1 MMSRSKAFFA
11 ALLVSLFS
19 GAVPAMAH
27 TSVVTTTPL
36 YKSTLTEMPLQI
48 SIEFSDELMQIGE
61 KEVNTISIQDP
72 TMSEIEITAFTIEK
86 NLITA
91 TLPNIDYLDGT
102 YLVSYR
108 VVSADGHPV
117 SGSYSLF
124 LNAPSASVA
133 QPVDEDQHHGF
144 FHIHQT
150 HLIQGGVVLILI
162 ALWWGYRRFN
172 REVGE

>member
-1 MMSRSKAFFA
+1 MVRVKGIAASVL
-11 ALLVSLFS
+11 ALLLIGSTAAS
-19 GAVPAMAH
+19 AH

-36 YKSTLTEMPLQI
+36 YKSTVTSMPLQI
-48 SIEFSDELMQIGE
+48 SIEFTDELMTIGDE
-61 KEVNTISIQDP
+61 KVNTISVIAPDK
-72 TMSEIEITAFTIEK
+72 SEVNLTSITLDK

-91 TLPNIDYLDGT
+91 NLPDVDYQDGT

-117 SGSYSLF
+117 SGSYPIY
-124 LNAPSASVA
+124 LNAPSAPAS
-133 QPVDEDQHHGF
+133 QPVTQEGDHGF

-150 HLIQGGVVLILI
+150 HIIQAGVVLILI

-172 REVGE
+172 RETGE

>member
-1 MMSRSKAFFA
+1 MVRVKGIAASVL
-11 ALLVSLFS
+11 ALLLIGSTAAS
-19 GAVPAMAH
+19 AH

-36 YKSTLTEMPLQI
+36 YKSTLTSMPLQI
-48 SIEFSDELMQIGE
+48 SIEFTDELMTIGD
-61 KEVNTISIQDP
+61 KKVNTISVTAPDKGEV
-72 TMSEIEITAFTIEK
+72 TLTSITLDK

-91 TLPNIDYLDGT
+91 NLPDVNYQDGT

-117 SGSYSLF
+117 SGSYPIY
-124 LNAPSASVA
+124 LNAPSAPQS
-133 QPVDEDQHHGF
+133 QPVTEEEEHGF

-150 HLIQGGVVLILI
+150 HLIQAGVVLILI

>member
-1 MMSRSKAFFA
+1 MVRVKGAAASVL
-11 ALLVSLFS
+11 ALLLIGSTAAS
-19 GAVPAMAH
+19 AH

-36 YKSTLTEMPLQI
+36 YKSTVTSMPLQI
-48 SIEFSDELMQIGE
+48 SIEFTDELMTIGD
-61 KEVNTISIQDP
+61 KEVNTISITAPDK
-72 TMSEIEITAFTIEK
+72 SEVSLTSITLDK

-91 TLPNIDYLDGT
+91 NLPDVDYQDGT

-117 SGSYSLF
+117 SGSYPLY
-124 LNAPSASVA
+124 LNAPSAPVS
-133 QPVDEDQHHGF
+133 QPVTQEDDHGF

-150 HLIQGGVVLILI
+150 HIIQAGVVLILI
-162 ALWWGYRRFN
+162 VLWWGYRRFN

>member
-1 MMSRSKAFFA
+1 MVRGKGIVSSVL
-11 ALLVSLFS
+11 ALLLMSATAAS
-19 GAVPAMAH
+19 AH

-48 SIEFSDELMQIGE
+48 SIEFTDELMTIGDE
-61 KEVNTISIQDP
+61 KVNTISITAPDKGQV
-72 TMSEIEITAFTIEK
+72 SITSISIEK
-86 NLITA
+86 NLMTA
-91 TLPNIDYLDGT
+91 NLPDLDYQDGT

-117 SGSYSLF
+117 SGSYPLY
-124 LNAPSASVA
+124 LNAPSAPDSQPVA
-133 QPVDEDQHHGF
+133 QEDEHGF

-150 HLIQGGVVLILI
+150 HIIQAGVVLILI

>member
-1 MMSRSKAFFA
+1 MVRAKTFLV
-11 ALLVSLFS
+11 ALLISFS
-19 GAVPAMAH
+19 AGAMPAFAH
-27 TSVVTTTPL
+27 TSVVTTKPL
-36 YKSTLTEMPLQI
+36 YNSTLTEMPPQI
-48 SIEFSDELMQIGE
+48 SIEFSDDLMKIGNNA
-61 KEVNTISIQDP
+61 VNTISIESPDKSDVLIS
-72 TMSEIEITAFTIEK
+72 TIEIKK

-91 TLPNIDYLDGT
+91 KVPKGVYQDGT

-124 LNAPSASVA
+124 LNAPSVA
-133 QPVDEDQHHGF
+133 ITQPVAEVQHHGF

-150 HLIQGGVVLILI
+150 HFIQGGVVLMLI

>member
-1 MMSRSKAFFA
+1 MVRGKGIVSSVL
-11 ALLVSLFS
+11 ALLLMSATAAS
-19 GAVPAMAH
+19 AH

-48 SIEFSDELMQIGE
+48 SIEFTDELMTIGDE
-61 KEVNTISIQDP
+61 KVNTISI
-72 TMSEIEITAFTIEK
+72 TAPDQGELSLTSVTLDK

-91 TLPNIDYLDGT
+91 NLPDLDYQDGT

-117 SGSYSLF
+117 SGSYPLY
-124 LNAPSASVA
+124 LNAPSAPDSQPVA
-133 QPVDEDQHHGF
+133 QEDEHGF

-150 HLIQGGVVLILI
+150 HIIQAGVVLILI

>member
-1 MMSRSKAFFA
+1 MSSTA
-11 ALLVSLFS
+11 AS
-19 GAVPAMAH
+19 AH

-36 YKSTLTEMPLQI
+36 YKSTVTSMPLQI
-48 SIEFSDELMQIGE
+48 SIEFTDELMTIGD
-61 KEVNTISIQDP
+61 KEVNTISVTAPDK
-72 TMSEIEITAFTIEK
+72 SEVTLTSITLDK

-91 TLPNIDYLDGT
+91 NLPDLDFQDGT

-117 SGSYSLF
+117 SGSYPLY
-124 LNAPSASVA
+124 LNAPSAPESQPVA
-133 QPVDEDQHHGF
+133 QEDEHGF

-150 HLIQGGVVLILI
+150 HIIQAGVVLILI
-162 ALWWGYRRFN
+162 TLWWGYRRFN

>member
-1 MMSRSKAFFA
+1 MVRIKGAAASVL
-11 ALLVSLFS
+11 ALLLIGSTAAS
-19 GAVPAMAH
+19 AH

-36 YKSTLTEMPLQI
+36 YKSTVTSMPLQI
-48 SIEFSDELMQIGE
+48 SIEFTDELMTIGDE
-61 KEVNTISIQDP
+61 EVNTISITAPDK
-72 TMSEIEITAFTIEK
+72 SEISLTSISLVK

-91 TLPNIDYLDGT
+91 NLPDVDYQDGT

-117 SGSYSLF
+117 SGSYPLY
-124 LNAPSASVA
+124 LNAPSAPAS
-133 QPVDEDQHHGF
+133 QPVTQEDDHGF

-150 HLIQGGVVLILI
+150 HIIQAGVVLILI
-162 ALWWGYRRFN
+162 VLWWGYRRFN

>member
-1 MMSRSKAFFA
+1 MARGKGIVSSVL
-11 ALLVSLFS
+11 ALLLMSATAAS
-19 GAVPAMAH
+19 AH

-36 YKSTLTEMPLQI
+36 YKSTLTSMPLQI
-48 SIEFSDELMQIGE
+48 SIEFTDELMTIGDE
-61 KEVNTISIQDP
+61 KVNTISITAPDKGEVSL
-72 TMSEIEITAFTIEK
+72 TSITLDK

-91 TLPNIDYLDGT
+91 NLQDVDFQDGT

-117 SGSYSLF
+117 SGSYPLY
-124 LNAPSASVA
+124 LNAPSAPESQPVA
-133 QPVDEDQHHGF
+133 QEDEHGF

-150 HLIQGGVVLILI
+150 HIIQAGVVLILI
-162 ALWWGYRRFN
+162 ILWWGYRRFN

>member
-1 MMSRSKAFFA
+1 MVRAKTFLA
-11 ALLVSLFS
+11 ALLISLYA
-19 GAVPAMAH
+19 GAMPAFAH

-36 YKSTLTEMPLQI
+36 YKSTLTEMPSQI
-48 SIEFSDELMQIGE
+48 SIEFSDELMKIGD
-61 KEVNTISIQDP
+61 KEVNTISVEAPDKSDLLISAIAID
-72 TMSEIEITAFTIEK
+72 K

-91 TLPNIDYLDGT
+91 TLPKGEYQDGT

-124 LNAPSASVA
+124 LNAPSASAAEPVA
-133 QPVDEDQHHGF
+133 EEQHQGF

-150 HLIQGGVVLILI
+150 HFIQGGVVLILI

>member
-1 MMSRSKAFFA
+1 MVRLKGIAASVL
-11 ALLVSLFS
+11 ALLVIGSTAAS
-19 GAVPAMAH
+19 AH

-36 YKSTLTEMPLQI
+36 YKSTVTSMPLEI
-48 SIEFSDELMQIGE
+48 SIEFTDELMTIGDE
-61 KEVNTISIQDP
+61 KVNTISVTAPDK
-72 TMSEIEITAFTIEK
+72 SEVSLTSITLDK

-91 TLPNIDYLDGT
+91 NLPDVDYQDGT

-117 SGSYSLF
+117 SGSYPIY
-124 LNAPSASVA
+124 LNTPSAPAS
-133 QPVDEDQHHGF
+133 QPVTQEDDHGF

-150 HLIQGGVVLILI
+150 HIIQAGVVLILI

-172 REVGE
+172 REMGE

>member
-1 MMSRSKAFFA
+1 MVRGKGIVSSVL
-11 ALLVSLFS
+11 ALLLMSATAAS
-19 GAVPAMAH
+19 AH

-48 SIEFSDELMQIGE
+48 SIEFTDELMTIGDE
-61 KEVNTISIQDP
+61 KVNTISITAPDQGELSL
-72 TMSEIEITAFTIEK
+72 TSITLDK

-91 TLPNIDYLDGT
+91 NLPDVDFQDGT

-117 SGSYSLF
+117 SGSYPLY
-124 LNAPSASVA
+124 LNAPSAPDS
-133 QPVDEDQHHGF
+133 QPVAREDEHGF
-144 FHIHQT
+144 FHIHPT
-150 HLIQGGVVLILI
+150 HIIQAGVVLILI
-162 ALWWGYRRFN
+162 TLWWGYRRFN

>member
-1 MMSRSKAFFA
+1 MVRVKGIAASVL
-11 ALLVSLFS
+11 ALLLIGSTAAS
-19 GAVPAMAH
+19 AH

-36 YKSTLTEMPLQI
+36 YKSTLTSMPLQI
-48 SIEFSDELMQIGE
+48 SIEFTDELMTIGD
-61 KEVNTISIQDP
+61 KEVNTISITAPDKGEVSL
-72 TMSEIEITAFTIEK
+72 TSITLDK

-91 TLPNIDYLDGT
+91 NLQDVDFQDGT

-117 SGSYSLF
+117 SGSYPLY
-124 LNAPSASVA
+124 LNAPSAPESQPVA
-133 QPVDEDQHHGF
+133 QEDEHGF

-150 HLIQGGVVLILI
+150 HIIQAGVVLILI
-162 ALWWGYRRFN
+162 TLWWGYRRFN